1 MRVLPALV
9 AHHLLPSFLGL
20 TIHCQPLHRLEAN
33 TMADSKGNLPTQEQG
48 RQQYQPEA
56 GQQSSQ
62 AVTRNPQGMWDVRR
76 GEAVGNPLSSPFHFM
91 RRMTEEMDRV
101 FDRVFGDF
109 TGSRRSARAG
119 DFGDAHTPQHAL
131 WSPRIEAFQNDSRF
145 VVRAELPGVNKE
157 DVNVNVTD
165 QAIILEGQ
173 RKAEQEQTRDGFYH
187 TERFYGSFYR
197 AIPLPEGTIADSA
210 EARFKDGVLEVTLQ
224 APPSDVRRGRKVE
237 IK

>member
-1 MRVLPALV
+1 
-9 AHHLLPSFLGL
+9 
-20 TIHCQPLHRLEAN
+20 
-33 TMADSKGNLPTQEQG
+33 MAESKGNANMQDQVRQQHHSEGG
-48 RQQYQPEA
+48 RQGSHA
-56 GQQSSQ
+56 I
-62 AVTRNPQGMWDVRR
+62 TRNPLDPWDVRR
-76 GEAVGNPLSSPFHFM
+76 GEAVGNPLSSPSHFM

-109 TGSRRSARAG
+109 GSRRSARVS
-119 DFGDAHTPQHAL
+119 DFGDAHTPQQAL

-173 RKAEQEQTRDGFYH
+173 RKTEQEETRDGFYH

-197 AIPLPEGTIADSA
+197 AIPLPEGTITDSA

-237 IK
+237 IKQ

>member
-1 MRVLPALV
+1 
-9 AHHLLPSFLGL
+9 
-20 TIHCQPLHRLEAN
+20 
-33 TMADSKGNLPTQEQG
+33 MAESKGNANTQEQARHQQHWEGG
-48 RQQYQPEA
+48 RQGSHA
-56 GQQSSQ
+56 I
-62 AVTRNPQGMWDVRR
+62 TRNPQGPWDVRR
-76 GEAVGNPLSSPFHFM
+76 GEAVGNPLSSPSHFM

-109 TGSRRSARAG
+109 SGSRRSAQTS
-119 DFGDAHTPQHAL
+119 DFGDAHTPQQAL

-145 VVRAELPGVNKE
+145 VIRAELPGVNKE

-173 RKAEQEQTRDGFYH
+173 RKTEQEETRDGFYH

-197 AIPLPEGTIADSA
+197 AIPLPEGTITDSA

-237 IK
+237 IKQ